1 MENQKNNSSLKAII
15 VVLAILLAGSLA
27 YMYKISSDA
36 KTTETALV
44 KDKETAMEEL
54 SLLKTKLDAA
64 IAEKTSRCTLRSW
77 QNTCFRICH
86 YLNHLLI
93 VSC

>member
-1 MENQKNNSSLKAII
+1 MENQKSNSSLKAII

-44 KDKETAMEEL
+44 KQ
-54 SLLKTKLDAA
+54 SN
-64 IAEKTSRCTLRSW
+64 TSWFTVGIRTDIF
-77 QNTCFRICH
+77 NF
-86 YLNHLLI
+86 YFDY
-93 VSC
+93 

>member
-1 MENQKNNSSLKAII
+1 MDNQKNNSSLKAII

-44 KDKETAMEEL
+44 KDKDTAMEEL
-54 SLLKTKLDAA
+54 ALLKTKLDHDN
-64 IAEKTSRCTLRSW
+64 C
-77 QNTCFRICH
+77 
-86 YLNHLLI
+86 
-93 VSC
+93 